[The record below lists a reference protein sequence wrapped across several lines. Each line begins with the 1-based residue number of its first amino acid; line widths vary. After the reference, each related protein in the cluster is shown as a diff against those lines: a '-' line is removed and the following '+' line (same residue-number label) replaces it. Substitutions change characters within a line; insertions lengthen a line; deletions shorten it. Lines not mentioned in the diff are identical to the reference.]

1 MCSSQRLELLH
12 LQQVQRQRSSFGTG
26 RSRDRDPVLS
36 RCAMNLRCLWRQIL
50 RALLNVFA
58 CTSIP
63 SLLKMFQRGLEEP
76 VLQPVME
83 AVIVGTE
90 SPELPHDVLM
100 DIFALLDIP
109 DLVRAGSV
117 CTSWHAAY
125 ASLCSSTEHCSLL
138 QQTPATPYAS
148 CTRLNLP
155 VPRPWVSTALRR
167 RRPTR

>member
-1 MCSSQRLELLH
+1 M
-12 LQQVQRQRSSFGTG
+12 
-26 RSRDRDPVLS
+26 
-36 RCAMNLRCLWRQIL
+36 MNLRCLWRQIL

-58 CTSIP
+58 CTSTP
-63 SLLKMFQRGLEEP
+63 SLLKMFQRELEEP

-117 CTSWHAAY
+117 CTSWHATY